1 MLKQVQ
7 HDRNIMNKK
16 ISILGCGWLGLPLA
30 KSLLSKGY
38 KVKGSTTSESKLEVL
53 ENAGISP
60 FQIQLEEHQII
71 GNIEEFLKETDVL
84 VIDIPPGLRKAISP
98 TPEMTFV
105 NKVKT
110 LIPFIEKSDVQKVIF
125 VSSTSVYGDSNNF
138 STSLEVTEETQPNPD
153 TESGKQ
159 LAIAEALLQSNSYF
173 KTTVIR
179 FGGLLGDDRH
189 PVKFLAG
196 RTNIENPEAPV
207 NMIQREDCIGI
218 IEEILKHSEA
228 SEQHDNWEWNQTFN
242 AVSPQHPTR
251 KDYYHK
257 KADILNLPLP
267 TFAENSESKGKI
279 ISSKKVETILGYS
292 FQKEI

>member
-1 MLKQVQ
+1 MG
-7 HDRNIMNKK
+7 IK

-38 KVKGSTTSESKLEVL
+38 KVKGSTTSESKLEL
-53 ENAGISP
+53 LKNAGILP
-60 FQIQLEEHQII
+60 FQIQLEENQII
-71 GNIEEFLKETDVL
+71 GNMEDFLKETDVL
-84 VIDIPPGLRKAISP
+84 VIDIPPGLRKEISSSN
-98 TPEMTFV
+98 EMTFV

-110 LIPFIEKSDVQKVIF
+110 LIPFIEKSGVQKVIF
-125 VSSTSVYGDSNNF
+125 VSSTSVYGDNF
-138 STSLEVTEETQPNPD
+138 PIVEITEETQPNPD

-159 LAIAEALLQSNSYF
+159 LVISETLLQSNPHF

-179 FGGLLGDDRH
+179 FGGLLDDDRH

-196 RTNIENPEAPV
+196 RTNVENPEAPV

-218 IEEILKHSEA
+218 IEKSLNFA
-228 SEQHDNWEWNQTFN
+228 RDDNWEWNQTFN
-242 AVSPQHPTR
+242 AVAPQHPTR

-257 KADILNLPLP
+257 KAQIQNLPLP
-267 TFAENSESKGKI
+267 IFAENSESKGKI

>member
-1 MLKQVQ
+1 MG
-7 HDRNIMNKK
+7 IK

-38 KVKGSTTSESKLEVL
+38 VVKGSTTSESKLDL
-53 ENAGISP
+53 LTNAEIFP
-60 FQIQLEEHQII
+60 FQIQLEENQII
-71 GNIEEFLKETDVL
+71 GTIEDFLKETDIL
-84 VIDIPPGLRKAISP
+84 IIDIPPGLRKDFS
-98 TPEMTFV
+98 TSLEMTFV

-110 LIPFIEKSDVQKVIF
+110 LIPYIEKSGIQKVVF
-125 VSSTSVYGDSNNF
+125 VSSTSVYGDNF
-138 STSLEVTEETQPNPD
+138 PIVEITEETQPNPD

-159 LAIAEALLQSNSYF
+159 LAITETLLQSNPHF

-179 FGGLLGDDRH
+179 FGGLLGEDRH

-196 RTNIENPEAPV
+196 RTNVENPVAPV

-218 IEEILKHSEA
+218 IEKTLYFA
-228 SEQHDNWEWNQTFN
+228 RDNNWEWNQTFN
-242 AVSPQHPTR
+242 AVAPQHPSR
-251 KDYYHK
+251 KAYYHK
-257 KADILNLPLP
+257 KAENLNLPLP

-279 ISSKKVETILGYS
+279 ISSKKVETILGYL

>member
-1 MLKQVQ
+1 MKEE
-7 HDRNIMNKK
+7 RKK
-16 ISILGCGWLGLPLA
+16 IAILGCGWLGLPLA
-30 KSLLSKGY
+30 KSLHSKGY
-38 KVKGSTTSESKLEVL
+38 EVKGSTTSESKLDVL
-53 ENAGISP
+53 KNAGILP

-71 GNIEEFLKETDVL
+71 GTIEDFLKETNVL
-84 VIDIPPGLRKAISP
+84 AIDIPPGLRREFS
-98 TPEMTFV
+98 TSLEMTFV

-110 LIPFIEKSDVQKVIF
+110 LIPFIEKSGIQKVVF
-125 VSSTSVYGDSNNF
+125 VSSTSVYGDGF
-138 STSLEVTEETQPNPD
+138 PIVEITEETQPNPD

-159 LAIAEALLQSNSYF
+159 LVIAETLLQSNSYF

-196 RTNIENPEAPV
+196 RMNVENPNAPV

-218 IEEILKHSEA
+218 IEEILKQV
-228 SEQHDNWEWNQTFN
+228 QHDNWEWNQTFN
-242 AVSPQHPTR
+242 AVAPQHPTR
-251 KDYYHK
+251 KAYYHK
-257 KADILNLPLP
+257 KAEILNLPLP
-267 TFAENSESKGKI
+267 TFAEDSESKGKI

>member
-1 MLKQVQ
+1 
-7 HDRNIMNKK
+7 MNKK

-38 KVKGSTTSESKLEVL
+38 KVKGSTTSESKLDL
-53 ENAGISP
+53 LKNAGISP

-71 GNIEEFLKETDVL
+71 GNIEDFLKETNVL
-84 VIDIPPGLRKAISP
+84 VIDIPPGLRRETS
-98 TPEMTFV
+98 TSNEMTFV

-125 VSSTSVYGDSNNF
+125 VSSTSVYGDDF
-138 STSLEVTEETQPNPD
+138 PIVEITEETKPNPD

-159 LAIAEALLQSNSYF
+159 LVIVETLLQSNPNF

-179 FGGLLGDDRH
+179 FGGLLGEDRH

-196 RTNIENPEAPV
+196 RTNVENPDAPV

-218 IEEILKHSEA
+218 IEKILKQV
-228 SEQHDNWEWNQTFN
+228 QHDNWEWNQTFN
-242 AVSPQHPTR
+242 AVAPQHPTR
-251 KDYYHK
+251 KAYYHK
-257 KADILNLPLP
+257 KAEIFNLPLP

>member
-1 MLKQVQ
+1 MTE
-7 HDRNIMNKK
+7 IMNKK

-30 KSLLSKGY
+30 KSLLAKGY
-38 KVKGSTTSESKLEVL
+38 EVKGSTTSVIKLDVL
-53 ENAGISP
+53 KNAGISP
-60 FQIQLEEHQII
+60 FQVQLEEHEII
-71 GNIEEFLKETDVL
+71 GTIENFLDETDVL
-84 VIDIPPGLRKAISP
+84 LIDIPPGLRKVTS
-98 TPEMTFV
+98 TSNEMTFV

-110 LIPFIEKSDVQKVIF
+110 LIPFIEKSRIQKVVF

-138 STSLEVTEETQPNPD
+138 STSLEVTEETKPNPD

-159 LAIAEALLQSNSYF
+159 LAITETLLQSNPHF

-189 PVKFLAG
+189 PIKFLAG
-196 RTNIENPEAPV
+196 RTNVENPEAPV
-207 NMIQREDCIGI
+207 NMIEREDCIGI
-218 IEEILKHSEA
+218 IEKILKQV
-228 SEQHDNWEWNQTFN
+228 QHDNWGEIFN
-242 AVSPQHPTR
+242 AVAPQHPTR
-251 KDYYHK
+251 KAYYHK
-257 KADILNLPLP
+257 KAEIFNLPLP

>member
-1 MLKQVQ
+1 
-7 HDRNIMNKK
+7 MNRK

-38 KVKGSTTSESKLEVL
+38 EVKGSTTSESKLDVL
-53 ENAGISP
+53 KNAGISP

-71 GNIEEFLKETDVL
+71 GNIEDFLKETDVL
-84 VIDIPPGLRKAISP
+84 VIDIPPGLRREVATSNG
-98 TPEMTFV
+98 MTFV

-110 LIPFIEKSDVQKVIF
+110 LIPFIENSGIKKVIF
-125 VSSTSVYGDSNNF
+125 VSSTSVYGDSF
-138 STSLEVTEETQPNPD
+138 PIVEITEETNPNPD

-159 LAIAEALLQSNSYF
+159 LVIAETLLQSNLNF

-189 PVKFLAG
+189 PIKFLAG

-218 IEEILKHSEA
+218 IEKTLDLA
-228 SEQHDNWEWNQTFN
+228 QNDNWEWNQTFN
-242 AVSPQHPTR
+242 AVAPQHPTR
-251 KDYYHK
+251 KAYYHK
-257 KADILNLPLP
+257 KAEIFNLPLP
-267 TFAENSESKGKI
+267 IFAEDSASKGKI

>member
-1 MLKQVQ
+1 MKEE
-7 HDRNIMNKK
+7 RKK

-38 KVKGSTTSESKLEVL
+38 KVKGSTTSESKLEL
-53 ENAGISP
+53 LKNAGISP
-60 FQIQLEEHQII
+60 FQIQLEENQII
-71 GNIEEFLKETDVL
+71 GNIEDFLKETDVL
-84 VIDIPPGLRKAISP
+84 VIDIPPGLRRETS
-98 TPEMTFV
+98 TSNEMTFV

-110 LIPFIEKSDVQKVIF
+110 LIPFVEKSGVQKVVF
-125 VSSTSVYGDSNNF
+125 VSSTSVYGDSF
-138 STSLEVTEETQPNPD
+138 PIVEITEETQPNPD

-159 LAIAEALLQSNSYF
+159 LVIAETLLQSNPSF

-179 FGGLLGDDRH
+179 FGGLLGEDRH

-196 RTNIENPEAPV
+196 RTNVENPDAPV
-207 NMIQREDCIGI
+207 NMIEREDCIGI
-218 IEEILKHSEA
+218 IERALDFVRD
-228 SEQHDNWEWNQTFN
+228 DNWEWNQTFN
-242 AVSPQHPTR
+242 AVAPQHPTR
-251 KDYYHK
+251 KAYYHK
-257 KADILNLPLP
+257 KAEILNLPLP